1 MAHLRITCFV
11 INGTKRLFP
20 VPNIRHIKV
29 FISLLLC
36 TASEY
41 MNFGLS
47 RGTRRDSTI
56 MTCTVVNELHFLG
69 KQTLQLING
78 ILILLSDIYLAK

>member
-1 MAHLRITCFV
+1 M
-11 INGTKRLFP
+11 RLSP
-20 VPNIRHIKV
+20 VPDIRHITV

-41 MNFGLS
+41 TNLGLA

-56 MTCTVVNELHFLG
+56 MTCTEVNELHFLG

-78 ILILLSDIYLAK
+78 ILILLSDIYLAKYRPKALLSVFLCG